1 MSCFFALSRLKLL
14 LPPAV
19 GSTRMRLPASASV
32 MGFCALLVSAG
43 CDFSPRPAR
52 DASTQSQRL
61 AEVAIRLDAPSDGPP
76 SATVLAYRAG
86 ISGVAVDDV
95 LSVIDPLVAPAP
107 ESGCV
112 LRDVAG
118 AARAIGAHGGKLE
131 LEPLGGL
138 VVDLGAGEPYLRPLP
153 RVYPDLASA
162 VSGVVGEA
170 GPVDLAVAPQTLGL
184 TDESQ
189 GRRLAVA
196 VPTLPRL
203 LDADAAP
210 LPANPILSSRGDLVL
225 LVNGPLQTFVELR
238 PFGATWALACATVGP
253 ARDRVVVP
261 AAELGRLADLHVPVS
276 LEAVARESQSLVL
289 AGAPVRLTLEVRTS
303 SVVELRP

>member
-1 MSCFFALSRLKLL
+1 
-14 LPPAV
+14 
-19 GSTRMRLPASASV
+19 MRVFASASM
-32 MGFCALLVSAG
+32 MGFCALLAGAG

-52 DASTQSQRL
+52 DASTQNQRL
-61 AEVAIRLDAPSDGPP
+61 AEVAIRLDAPSGSAP
-76 SATVLAYRAG
+76 SATVLAYRAA
-86 ISGVAVDDV
+86 ITGVAIDDV
-95 LSVIDPLVAPAP
+95 LPVVDPLVAPAP
-107 ESGCV
+107 EVGCV
-112 LRDVAG
+112 MRDVAG
-118 AARAIGAHGGKLE
+118 AARAIGAHGGRLE

-138 VVDLGAGEPYLRPLP
+138 VLDLGAGEPYLRPLP

-189 GRRLAVA
+189 GRRTAVT

-203 LDADAAP
+203 LDADGVP
-210 LPANPILSSRGDLVL
+210 LPASPVLSARGDLVL
-225 LVNGPLQTFVELR
+225 LVNGPTQTFVELR
-238 PFGATWALACATVGP
+238 PFGATWALACTP
-253 ARDRVVVP
+253 AAPTRDRVVVP
-261 AAELGRLADLHVPVS
+261 AAELGRLAELRVPVS
-276 LEAVARESQSLVL
+276 LEAVARETQALLL